1 MRYLFIRYHNG
12 LKTFHIDIK
21 TIERVKRQTMF
32 QTKMAHFKVNNP
44 KLIRIENVQFIRF
57 CFYIRICIGQF
68 PHLY

>member
-32 QTKMAHFKVNNP
+32 QRKMAHFKVNNP
-44 KLIRIENVQFIRF
+44 KLIRTENVQFIRF